1 MSMARRDRL
10 ANGAPRRAMVL
21 AAGMGV
27 RMRPMTDRVP
37 KALIAIGG
45 RSLLDRAIDALEMH
59 GVEQVVVNAHHLAPL
74 IERHLAQRSSPPVR
88 VCIEAE
94 LLETGGG
101 VVNALPL
108 LGSEPFFV
116 INGDVLWRDGSE
128 PALTRLAAAWDDRR
142 MDGLLLLHSVDTAL
156 GYTGQGDFVLAE
168 DGRLARRQPGR
179 RAPFL
184 FAGIQILHS
193 RLFEGAPAGAFS
205 LNLLYDRTIAAGRLF
220 GVVHRGAW
228 CHVGTPADIQ
238 TAETFLRRFENTG

>member
-1 MSMARRDRL
+1 
-10 ANGAPRRAMVL
+10 MVL

-27 RMRPMTDRVP
+27 RMRPLTDRVP
-37 KALIAIGG
+37 KPLIAIGG

-59 GVEQVVVNAHHLAPL
+59 GIEHVVVNAHHLAPL
-74 IERHLAQRSSPPVR
+74 IERHLAKRPSPPVR
-88 VCIEAE
+88 LCVEAE
-94 LLETGGG
+94 RLETGGG

-116 INGDVLWRDGSE
+116 VNGDVLWRDGSE
-128 PALTRLAAAWDDRR
+128 PALAHLAAAWDDRR
-142 MDGLLLLHSVDTAL
+142 MNGLLLLHPVKTAL
-156 GYTGQGDFVLAE
+156 GYAGSGDFVLAE
-168 DGRLARRQPGR
+168 DGRLGRRQPGS

-193 RLFEGAPAGAFS
+193 RLFAGAPDGAFS
-205 LNLLYDRTIAAGRLF
+205 LNVLYDRAIAAGGLF

-238 TAETFLRRFENTG
+238 TAEAFVLRSEDTE

>member
-1 MSMARRDRL
+1 
-10 ANGAPRRAMVL
+10 MVL

-37 KALIAIGG
+37 KPLIEIGG

-59 GVEQVVVNAHHLAPL
+59 GIEEVVVNAHHLAPL
-74 IERHLAQRSSPPVR
+74 IERHLAQRPSPSVR
-88 VCIEAE
+88 LCVEAE
-94 LLETGGG
+94 RLETGGG

-116 INGDVLWRDGSE
+116 VNGDVLWRDGSE
-128 PALTRLAAAWDDRR
+128 PALTHLAAAWDDRQ
-142 MDGLLLLHSVDTAL
+142 MDGLLLLHPVETAL
-156 GYTGQGDFVLAE
+156 GYAGQGDFVLVE
-168 DGRLARRQPGR
+168 DGRLARRERGG

-193 RLFEGAPAGAFS
+193 RLFAGAPAGAFS
-205 LNLLYDRTIAAGRLF
+205 LNVLYDRAIAAGRLF

-238 TAETFLRRFENTG
+238 TAEAFVLRSENTG

>member
-1 MSMARRDRL
+1 
-10 ANGAPRRAMVL
+10 MVL
-21 AAGMGV
+21 AAGLGV
-27 RMRPMTDRVP
+27 RMRPLTDRVP
-37 KALIAIGG
+37 KPLIEIGG

-59 GVEQVVVNAHHLAPL
+59 GIGQVVVNAHHLAPL

-88 VCIEAE
+88 VCIETE

-101 VVNALPL
+101 VANALPL

-116 INGDVLWRDGSE
+116 VNGDVLWRDGSE
-128 PALTRLAAAWDDRR
+128 PALTHLTSAWDDRR
-142 MDGLLLLHSVDTAL
+142 MDGLLLLQPLANAL
-156 GYTGQGDFVLAE
+156 GYAGQGDFDLAE
-168 DGRLARRQPGR
+168 DGRLERRQPGR

-184 FAGIQILHS
+184 FAGIQILHL

-205 LNLLYDRTIAAGRLF
+205 LNLLYDRSIAAGRLF

-238 TAETFLRRFENTG
+238 TAEAFLGRSENTG